1 MLYYSIPGFFAFFF
15 ILLFLIMVGKTSTFD
30 TRAITFIIASVIP
43 VGFVIYQ
50 GYVRTIY
57 GKIWAQKGR
66 LGVRD
71 QCVELVAEF
80 VDSHTKKM
88 NQQMA
93 EDVKKNT
100 SSVHIINLF
109 VNESGDQGLIDYS
122 WRLINLINARGVGI
136 FSCVVG
142 VFVPI
147 VYGIWLYSAQGFP
160 NVSAIPTLTLLQ
172 NSLVVAAYYILVVVF
187 AYVLASGI
195 PRIKRHLSDFNLSA
209 VVSERYDIDK
219 FVLAKVAIESVC
231 IARNVVERRT
241 SNDDIRKKTCALV
254 TEAVENLRKREWE
267 KAIEIASEI
276 YSATV
281 AI

>member
-1 MLYYSIPGFFAFFF
+1 MLSI
-15 ILLFLIMVGKTSTFD
+15 
-30 TRAITFIIASVIP
+30 
-43 VGFVIYQ
+43 
-50 GYVRTIY
+50 
-57 GKIWAQKGR
+57 KGTLEQYTAR
-66 LGVRD
+66 FGHRKGGLGVRD